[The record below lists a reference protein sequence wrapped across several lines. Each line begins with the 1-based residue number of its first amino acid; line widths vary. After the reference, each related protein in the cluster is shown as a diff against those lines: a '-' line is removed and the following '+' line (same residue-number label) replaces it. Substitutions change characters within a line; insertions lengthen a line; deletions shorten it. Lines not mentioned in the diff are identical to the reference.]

1 MPWQLPNDMFNFNS
15 CFIKILVKEPQFSVN
30 FRKLYHLSALNNL
43 YQFFLDALKSRDLI
57 FHKQIS
63 FSSLRS
69 RPLFFNIDAQSCY
82 RDWSAKTTRQ
92 DVLPFFKSGK
102 LHNDVKWVA
111 FCSTPAV
118 IIVSDVI
125 RTRWVRND
133 LNIDFL
139 WLSVK
144 LLVPYLKTDLE
155 FRDSIMKCLSLI
167 MGNTALQNDQ
177 KDFPSS
183 PTCNSEVSFN
193 RFLLKVQPARDF
205 LKFNLVSDIL
215 PATSEKSQV
224 FQWVLIFF
232 ALWLR

>member
-30 FRKLYHLSALNNL
+30 FRKLYHLSVLNNL

-133 LNIDFL
+133 LNIDFFVTKCEAVSTLPKNRL
-139 WLSVK
+139 WIPWLDNEMFIFDNGQHCTTKWSK
-144 LLVPYLKTDLE
+144 
-155 FRDSIMKCLSLI
+155 
-167 MGNTALQNDQ
+167 
-177 KDFPSS
+177 
-183 PTCNSEVSFN
+183 
-193 RFLLKVQPARDF
+193 RF
-205 LKFNLVSDIL
+205 S
-215 PATSEKSQV
+215 
-224 FQWVLIFF
+224 
-232 ALWLR
+232 